1 MMKKSILFVL
11 TAALFL
17 WACNGNHTGDA
28 LKQDATG
35 AGLPKEITDMYNAVK
50 TNPANGNLRLTL
62 AFALDSVG
70 RPELAITQ
78 MDTLVA
84 KDTASE
90 MLWVNRGTIAEDAK
104 DTIKAM
110 ESYARALRINEAT
123 GTLLKLANLYAE
135 TKNPRA
141 LLICG
146 RVKDLA
152 QGKEYD
158 ANSDFIA
165 GIYYAR
171 TGDRNAALQKF
182 DQAIAGNYTFMEA
195 YIEKGMV
202 YFDNKQYPEALKVF
216 QFAGTINH
224 LYADAYYYQARCYE
238 MMGKKDSAIIRFKQ
252 SLTLDKGLTEAR
264 TGLKRLGAE

>member
-1 MMKKSILFVL
+1 MKRSILFVF
-11 TAALFL
+11 AAVLFV
-17 WACNGNHTGDA
+17 WACNSNSGSETP
-28 LKQDATG
+28 KPG
-35 AGLPKEITDMYNAVK
+35 ANGVALPKEVADLYAALTSNP
-50 TNPANGNLRLTL
+50 TNNNLRLKL
-62 AFALDSVG
+62 AYALDSIG
-70 RPELAITQ
+70 QPALAIKQ

-90 MLWVNRGTIAEDAK
+90 MLWVNRASIAEDAK
-104 DTIKAM
+104 DTVKAL
-110 ESYARALRINEAT
+110 ESYSRALHINESA

-135 TKNPRA
+135 SKNPRA

-146 RVKDLA
+146 RVKNMA
-152 QGKEYD
+152 QGKEVD

-165 GIYYAR
+165 GVYYSR
-171 TGDRNAALQKF
+171 TGNRPAALQKF
-182 DQAIAGNYTFMEA
+182 DDAIAGNYTFMEA

-238 MMGKKDSAIIRFKQ
+238 MMAKKDSAVLRFKQ
-252 SLTLDKGLTEAR
+252 SLSLDKGLTEAHA
-264 TGLKRLGAE
+264 GLKRLGAE